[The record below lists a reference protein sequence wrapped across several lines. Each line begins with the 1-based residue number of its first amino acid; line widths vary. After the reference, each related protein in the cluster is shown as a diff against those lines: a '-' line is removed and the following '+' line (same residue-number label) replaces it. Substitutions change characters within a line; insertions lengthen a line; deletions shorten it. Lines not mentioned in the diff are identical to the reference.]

1 MTSSEKRKRQKEKA
15 GAKRCGAFELSL
27 HKVPYFWQTITFL
40 ILMVVTFV
48 PLGHVVLKK
57 IPKNTNIETFK
68 LFAAEH
74 YIISSGFIGRFFIF
88 DIIRIFWILTIL
100 VTILGVCICFYLVIL
115 ITFDNYDHFF
125 VSGLSEKH
133 GTAFRI
139 KRLCTIKRCTV
150 YLCRKIPENLLD
162 S

>member
-1 MTSSEKRKRQKEKA
+1 MTSLFHKNDVITMSSEKRKRQKEKA

-27 HKVPYFWQTITFL
+27 HRVPYFWQTITFL

-48 PLGHVVLKK
+48 PLGHVVMKK

-68 LFAAEH
+68 LFATEH
-74 YIISSGFIGRFFIF
+74 YIISSGFIGRFFHINDF
-88 DIIRIFWILTIL
+88 VLKMNFSQCL

-133 GTAFRI
+133 GTAF
-139 KRLCTIKRCTV
+139 
-150 YLCRKIPENLLD
+150 
-162 S
+162 

>member
-15 GAKRCGAFELSL
+15 GAKRCGIFELSL

-48 PLGHVVLKK
+48 PLGHVVMKK

-74 YIISSGFIGRFFIF
+74 YIISSGFIGRFLHLCYHKNILDFNDF
-88 DIIRIFWILTIL
+88 SDDIGCMHMFLF
-100 VTILGVCICFYLVIL
+100 GDF
-115 ITFDNYDHFF
+115 DHF
-125 VSGLSEKH
+125 
-133 GTAFRI
+133 
-139 KRLCTIKRCTV
+139 
-150 YLCRKIPENLLD
+150 
-162 S
+162 